1 MKTLYDETNSL
12 TSVMTGRE
20 LAVLR
25 LSLKIAID
33 SLKKD
38 NEDTEDTKAYIK
50 IAEKLQREFGE
61 FTADSSDGTLF
72 TLCRLP
78 KFDNIKAVWEESK
91 KW

>member
-20 LAVLR
+20 LAILR

-33 SLKKD
+33 SLKD
-38 NEDTEDTKAYIK
+38 NNEDAKAYIK

-61 FTADSSDGTLF
+61 FTVDSSDSTLF

-78 KFDNIKAVWEESK
+78 KFDNIKKLWEDSK

>member
-25 LSLKIAID
+25 LSLKIAVD

-38 NEDTEDTKAYIK
+38 NEDAEDTKAYIK

-61 FTADSSDGTLF
+61 FTADSSDSTLF

-78 KFDNIKAVWEESK
+78 QFDNIKAVFEESK

>member
-38 NEDTEDTKAYIK
+38 NEGTEDTRAYLK
-50 IAEKLQREFGE
+50 MTQKLYQEFGE
-61 FTADSSDGTLF
+61 FTADSNDSTLF

-78 KFDNIKAVWEESK
+78 KFDNIKTLWEDSK